1 MRKKNDSENIINRT
15 YESCL
20 RKLEENIQKS
30 KLVLKN
36 EKEKKIN
43 FKDIEFNIKNH
54 MNEMTK
60 LVKEAKIINSSTS
73 NNIKDFYNA
82 LIKCEELCY
91 QLTSDDINQKINE
104 MFNNIVM
111 EINNKCKPIVL

>member
-1 MRKKNDSENIINRT
+1 MRKKDSEYIINST

-20 RKLEENIQKS
+20 RKLEENMQKS
-30 KLVLKN
+30 KLALKN

-43 FKDIEFNIKNH
+43 IKDIEFNIKNH

-73 NNIKDFYNA
+73 NNIKDFYNG
-82 LIKCEELCY
+82 LMKCEELCN
-91 QLTSDDINQKINE
+91 QLTSDEINQKINE
-104 MFNNIVM
+104 TFNNIVT